1 MVGQFKNNVVL
12 VDRRSSGIGRAS
24 ALAFA
29 KEGATVT
36 IADLVVE
43 GGKETESIIRESGG
57 TAIFT
62 EVDVSKASEVEAMI
76 NTVVGPMADWTT
88 PTITPDLGKVGRLL
102 PSARKKTGKR
112 HQHEP
117 QRGLVVYEIRN
128 SQDSRGR
135 HCQHLIGFR
144 IKRGSELAR
153 LHREQTWGH
162 RSNKSRCSRI
172 CTSGIRINA
181 VCPDAIRTPMQERLM
196 GVPFGRPPE
205 EVAQAVVWLCSDA
218 SSATTGETLTY
229 RKWKRRMPRAN
240 STSNVSRIRLCG
252 VRYTRHRVKNCVV
265 SWKKLGII

>member
-12 VDRRSSGIGRAS
+12 VTGGSSGIGRAS

-76 NTVVGPMADWTT
+76 DTVVGTYGGLDYAHNNAG
-88 PTITPDLGKVGRLL
+88 ILGKLAPTAECTEENWENVINTNLKGVWLCM
-102 PSARKKTGKR
+102 K
-112 HQHEP
+112 
-117 QRGLVVYEIRN
+117 YEIPKM
-128 SQDSRGR
+128 RGGAIVNTSSVFGLKGGLNLPAYIASK
-135 HCQHLIGFR
+135 HGVIGAT
-144 IKRGSELAR
+144 KAAAAEYV
-153 LHREQTWGH
+153 HR
-162 RSNKSRCSRI
+162 
-172 CTSGIRINA
+172 GIRINA

-229 RKWKRRMPRAN
+229 RQWTRRIAE
-240 STSNVSRIRLCG
+240 SQHKI
-252 VRYTRHRVKNCVV
+252 
-265 SWKKLGII
+265 